1 MNPPPDELRDALLR
15 RHLPPAERAAAER
28 HGDAA
33 DAALGRA
40 LAGLPDRSVAS
51 NFNAR
56 VLAALDREA
65 APRAPLA
72 GWRLPWPRRAA
83 AGGVLAAVVG
93 LAFVGWQQQ
102 ARRAQADAL
111 RPIAALGTLP
121 QLSPE
126 VLQDFDAIRSFAEAP
141 AAGVDFELLESFQ

>member
-15 RHLPPAERAAAER
+15 RRLSAAERAAAER

-40 LAGLPDRSVAS
+40 LAGLPDRPAAS

-56 VLAALDREA
+56 VLAAVDRAA
-65 APRAPLA
+65 APGAAPA
-72 GWRLPWPRRAA
+72 GWRARWPRWAA
-83 AGGVLAAVVG
+83 AGAVAAAVAA
-93 LAFVGWQQQ
+93 LTFTGWQRQT
-102 ARRAQADAL
+102 RRAQAEAL

-126 VLQDFDAIRSFAEAP
+126 VLQDFDAIRRFAEAP
-141 AAGVDFELLESFQ
+141 ATGVDFELLESFQ